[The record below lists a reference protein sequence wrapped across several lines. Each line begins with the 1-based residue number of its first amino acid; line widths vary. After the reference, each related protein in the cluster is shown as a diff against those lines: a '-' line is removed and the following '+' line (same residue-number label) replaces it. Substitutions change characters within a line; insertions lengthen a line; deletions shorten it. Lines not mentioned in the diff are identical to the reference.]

1 MISGVC
7 LQHARDHLNMFAHK
21 WNHECNNSN
30 EMLLKRKNNI
40 RIFIHHAVN
49 TLLVIKLY
57 YLAHLNYKL
66 SRKCSNK
73 FYITTTLDFYANY
86 SKQNK
91 GFNGII

>member
-1 MISGVC
+1 
-7 LQHARDHLNMFAHK
+7 MFAHK

-30 EMLLKRKNNI
+30 EMLLERKNNI
-40 RIFIHHAVN
+40 WIFIRHAVSAI
-49 TLLVIKLY
+49 LVIKLY

-91 GFNGII
+91 DFKGII